1 MAQKL
6 PRFLTLLEF
15 KVMLEAAKDP
25 RDSMLLKCLF
35 LLGLR
40 NSEAV
45 NLKKDDVD
53 IINKTIKVVQGKGSK
68 DRIILIP
75 GDKFAGELRDYINNM
90 TTSTLFPVSDR
101 QIRNIIKKY
110 ARISGIR
117 APEEVHPHTLRHSY
131 ATHMVNKG
139 VGIDVIQDMLGH
151 ERLETTKI
159 YTHMGKEQK
168 RKIIEEAFKDV

>member
-1 MAQKL
+1 MARKL
-6 PRFLTLLEF
+6 PRFLTLEEF
-15 KVMLEAAKDP
+15 RAMVGAAKNP

-35 LLGLR
+35 HLGLR
-40 NSEAV
+40 NSEAM

-53 IINKTIKVVQGKGSK
+53 IINKMIKVVQGKGSK
-68 DRIILIP
+68 DRLVFIP
-75 GDKFAGELRDYINNM
+75 NDRFAEELRDYIKNM

-131 ATHMVNKG
+131 ATHLVNMG
-139 VGIDVIQDMLGH
+139 VGIDVVQDMLGH

-159 YTHMGKEQK
+159 YTQMGKEQK
-168 RKIIEEAFKDV
+168 RKLIEKAFKDV